1 MGSYQQLKEYHD
13 QLRAKVNITPFL
25 QWYDTRIALWQQY
38 IIEQP
43 GHAASYRKL
52 IKSDNEAKQNMI
64 DKHRALEHLVSLQLK
79 QQ

>member
-25 QWYDTRIALWQQY
+25 QWYDTRIDLWQHY

-43 GHAASYRKL
+43 EHAASYRKL
-52 IKSDNEAKQNMI
+52 IKEDRKAKQRMMSEHQAI
-64 DKHRALEHLVSLQLK
+64 IERVARDKQ
-79 QQ
+79 